1 MPDYQ
6 RLKSYYKCWLKS
18 CLNIKEIA
26 ITFVN
31 HRNYDLLIDDIR
43 IPRRPWDERLRS
55 MIARLKRELFG
66 KNTNKHWLVAAESL
80 QNDRNQQKT
89 ATFKS

>member
-31 HRNYDLLIDDIR
+31 HRNYDLLIDDIP
-43 IPRRPWDERLRS
+43 IPRRHWDERLHS
-55 MIARLKRELFG
+55 MMARQKRKQTLVSLVSRGSIAAKR
-66 KNTNKHWLVAAESL
+66 
-80 QNDRNQQKT
+80 
-89 ATFKS
+89 

>member
-31 HRNYDLLIDDIR
+31 HRNYDLLIDDIP
-43 IPRRPWDERLRS
+43 IPRRPWDERLHS
-55 MIARLKRELFG
+55 MMARQ
-66 KNTNKHWLVAAESL
+66 NANKHWLVWLVAAQSL
-80 QNDRNQQKT
+80 QNDRNQQKP
-89 ATFKS
+89 ARFRS

>member
-26 ITFVN
+26 IKFVN
-31 HRNYDLLIDDIR
+31 HRNYDLLIDDIP
-43 IPRRPWDERLRS
+43 IPRRPWDERLHS
-55 MIARLKRELFG
+55 MIERQKR
-66 KNTNKHWLVAAESL
+66 KQTLVSLVSRGSIAAK
-80 QNDRNQQKT
+80 R
-89 ATFKS
+89 

>member
-31 HRNYDLLIDDIR
+31 HRNYDLLIDDIP
-43 IPRRPWDERLRS
+43 IPRRPWDERLHS
-55 MIARLKRELFG
+55 MIERQKRKQTLVSLG
-66 KNTNKHWLVAAESL
+66 LVAAQSL

-89 ATFKS
+89 ARFKS

>member
-18 CLNIKEIA
+18 CLNIEEIA

-31 HRNYDLLIDDIR
+31 HRNYDLLIDDIP
-43 IPRRPWDERLRS
+43 IPRRPWDERLHS
-55 MIARLKRELFG
+55 MIERQKRIQ
-66 KNTNKHWLVAAESL
+66 TLVSLVSRGSIAAK
-80 QNDRNQQKT
+80 R
-89 ATFKS
+89 